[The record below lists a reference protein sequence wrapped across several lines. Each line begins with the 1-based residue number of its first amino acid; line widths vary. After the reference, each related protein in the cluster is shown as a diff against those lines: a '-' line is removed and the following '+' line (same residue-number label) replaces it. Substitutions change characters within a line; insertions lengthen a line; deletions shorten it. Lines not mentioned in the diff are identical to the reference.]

1 MPDVKRFSLVK
12 PTLQTRFRIDF
23 DWWVQNERDW
33 HVYLR
38 SYLCPE
44 HQESFVNMNN
54 DDLVDWIDPE
64 TAEVTQVDGLQ
75 HVLITHCA
83 KTTDFITGRTALVDA
98 IFRTFLANGNEPL
111 SSRDLETR
119 LGRPAAT
126 ILRTIGGLRIYD
138 GIKPVQGD
146 KG

>member
-1 MPDVKRFSLVK
+1 MADVKRFSLVK

-23 DWWVQNERDW
+23 DWWVQNDRDW

-98 IFRTFLANGNEPL
+98 IFRTFLANGNTPL
-111 SSRDLETR
+111 TSIELADQ
-119 LGRPAAT
+119 LGRPPGT
-126 ILRTIGGLRIYD
+126 ILRMLSGGTRVYKGLRPCPE
-138 GIKPVQGD
+138 G
-146 KG
+146 